1 MYLELVTTVL
11 VISWMSFI
19 IWKIYRRH
27 KTNMEPKTIL
37 EIHNYTEFLLLT
49 ICHHFRFLGTIGF
62 EIFSDSGTKIY
73 CWVNNFFNIYTYLC
87 ILCSSSILHYEKYQS
102 LKSNHYRINHQRAWD
117 RIISLKII
125 IFGVTFVGY
134 HLDTAAQ
141 ECLKTQNP
149 EPTKNH
155 IFWFAV
161 PYFATLYYILKVLRY
176 ALKMKMKH
184 KMRKNGDRN
193 LSDAADSIQSISAQV
208 SSIPG
213 PSCFKNTNTVHPS
226 SNKSLEVSEVS
237 EVNRSVM
244 YPSELSDIDEDEI
257 GVLESI
263 FIDQSPNNSE
273 DPEQHKSQENEKDLE
288 NNSECEEIKDRL
300 KIVRRGS
307 ATDMFYIE
315 PNEEKVIPINKEHIW
330 TLTMVTSIIR
340 KHIQMFTIFLLY
352 FPQLFFKAYVFL
364 FYNFFYLN
372 QNNDANIV
380 FWYKLNNLWSL
391 IVTIVY
397 FSMALLCERT

>member
-27 KTNMEPKTIL
+27 KTNMKPTTIL
-37 EIHNYTEFLLLT
+37 QIHNYTEFLLLT
-49 ICHHFRFLGTIGF
+49 ICHLFRFLGTIGF
-62 EIFSDSGTKIY
+62 QKIFSDSGTKIY

-102 LKSNHYRINHQRAWD
+102 LKSNHFRINRQGAWD
-117 RIISLKII
+117 RIISAKII
-125 IFGVTFVGY
+125 IFGVTFVGF

-161 PYFATLYYILKVLRY
+161 PYFATLHCILKVLRY

-184 KMRKNGDRN
+184 EMRKNGNID
-193 LSDAADSIQSISAQV
+193 LSDAADSIQSIQSISAQV
-208 SSIPG
+208 SG
-213 PSCFKNTNTVHPS
+213 QSCFKNTNTVHPS
-226 SNKSLEVSEVS
+226 SSKNTIEVS

-244 YPSELSDIDEDEI
+244 YPSELSDINEDEI
-257 GVLESI
+257 GVLETV

-273 DPEQHKSQENEKDLE
+273 EPEQHKSQEN
-288 NNSECEEIKDRL
+288 
-300 KIVRRGS
+300 
-307 ATDMFYIE
+307 
-315 PNEEKVIPINKEHIW
+315 
-330 TLTMVTSIIR
+330 
-340 KHIQMFTIFLLY
+340 
-352 FPQLFFKAYVFL
+352 
-364 FYNFFYLN
+364 
-372 QNNDANIV
+372 
-380 FWYKLNNLWSL
+380 
-391 IVTIVY
+391 
-397 FSMALLCERT
+397 